1 MPDDP
6 NNNEHNSTDRT
17 QQYITA
23 ITPMI
28 RGLFRRSDAE
38 SAAAR
43 TYATPTVRFTTEE
56 LRKQIDRSI
65 DEADVRIAALRD
77 EIERHRNAISAA
89 KAVGANLTMRDY
101 APAGDNPEMS
111 LAALEARRR
120 YLAFT
125 REHLT
130 PDSVFV
136 MSASEAYG
144 LLTTHQHTHPSIYP
158 AHPAGLPL

>member
-6 NNNEHNSTDRT
+6 NNNEPITTDRT
-17 QQYITA
+17 LRYITA

-28 RGLFRRSDAE
+28 LELFRRSDAE
-38 SAAAR
+38 SR

-77 EIERHRNAISAA
+77 EVERHRDAISAA
-89 KAVGANLTMRDY
+89 KAVGANLTMR
-101 APAGDNPEMS
+101 ANALAGDNPEMS

-144 LLTTHQHTHPSIYP
+144 LLAAHQHTYPSAYP
-158 AHPAGLPL
+158 AYPAGLPL